1 MSRKKPAGRQ
11 DQSVRGKVD
20 WKALEVVHPEAAG
33 IDVGGSEHWVAVNPE
48 RDAEPVRRFGCFT
61 ADLREMAVWLVEKG
75 VQSVAMQSTGVY
87 WMPVFEVLEQHGLEV
102 FLVNAGH
109 TKNVPGRKSDIQ
121 ECQWLL
127 KLHAFGLLNN
137 SFQPTDE
144 IRIARTL
151 WRQRGNL
158 VAEASSAIQRMQKV
172 LIEMNIQLGSVLS
185 DLSGVSGMS
194 IIGAILKGERNPS
207 TLASLVEPEVKATL
221 KDIAQSLEGNWR
233 EELVFVLGQQVELYR
248 FYQEKIADCDL
259 QLRKH
264 LELFGSKVDL
274 EAQPIGPKPKGKK
287 GSKNAPRFDLRTELY
302 RITGIDWAQIN
313 GIDVLTAQ
321 TVIAEAGADLS
332 AFPSEKQ
339 FASWLGLCPTNEQSG
354 GKILNRRTRKVIN
367 RATVAFRNAASTL
380 LRSQS
385 YLGAQYRRLR
395 TRLGAPKAITAMA
408 RKLACP
414 FYRLIKHGQQYFD
427 KGTEYY
433 EARYREQQIR
443 SLAKRAQKLGFQ
455 LVIPK
460 PAYFN
465 NPRFLESVDA
475 AGTSARATMLPKK
488 TRLVAACTL
497 INGEAVEQA
506 GAARAHQILL
516 AATSRGVR

>member
-1 MSRKKPAGRQ
+1 MRKIKPAGKQ
-11 DQSVRGKVD
+11 DPSARKKMNWKV
-20 WKALEVVHPEAAG
+20 LEIVHPEAAG
-33 IDVGGSEHWVAVNPE
+33 IDVGGSEHWVAINPD
-48 RDAEPVRRFGCFT
+48 RDEEPVRRFGCFT
-61 ADLREMAVWLVEKG
+61 SDLREMARWLLEKG
-75 VQSVAMQSTGVY
+75 VRSVAMQSTGVY

-102 FLVNAGH
+102 FLVNARH

-151 WRQRGNL
+151 WRQRGDL
-158 VAEASSAIQRMQKV
+158 VAEAASCIQRMQKV
-172 LIEMNIQLGSVLS
+172 LIEMNVQLSSVLS
-185 DLSGVSGMS
+185 DLSGVSGMN
-194 IIGAILKGERNPS
+194 IIGAILKGERDPW
-207 TLASLVEPEVKATL
+207 TLAALVEPEVKATL
-221 KDIAQSLEGNWR
+221 QNIARSLEGNWR
-233 EELVFVLGQQVELYR
+233 DELLFVLGQQRELYR
-248 FYQEKIADCDL
+248 FYQESIAECDVR
-259 QLRKH
+259 LRQH
-264 LELFGSKVDL
+264 LETFESKTDL
-274 EAQPIGPKPKGKK
+274 ETQPIGPKPKGKK

-321 TVIAEAGADLS
+321 TVIAETGTDLS

-339 FASWLGLCPTNEQSG
+339 FASWLGLCPTNETSG
-354 GKILNRRTRKVIN
+354 GKVLKRRTRKVVN
-367 RATVAFRNAASTL
+367 RASTAFRNSASTL

-408 RKLACP
+408 RKLACL
-414 FYRLIKHGQQYFD
+414 FYRLMKHGQQYVD

-443 SLAKRAQKLGFQ
+443 SLTKRAQKLGLQ
-455 LVIPK
+455 VVMPT
-460 PAYFN
+460 
-465 NPRFLESVDA
+465 A
-475 AGTSARATMLPKK
+475 A
-488 TRLVAACTL
+488 
-497 INGEAVEQA
+497 
-506 GAARAHQILL
+506 
-516 AATSRGVR
+516 

>member
-1 MSRKKPAGRQ
+1 MSRNKPAGEQ
-11 DQSVRGKVD
+11 KGSVQKKVD
-20 WKALEVVHPEAAG
+20 WKALEIVHPDAAG
-33 IDVGGSEHWVAVNPE
+33 IDVGGSEHWVAVSSD
-48 RDAEPVRRFGCFT
+48 RDPEPVRRFGCFT
-61 ADLREMAVWLVEKG
+61 ADLREMGQWLVQKG
-75 VQSVAMQSTGVY
+75 VRSVAMQSTGVY

-102 FLVNAGH
+102 YLVNAQH
-109 TKNVPGRKSDIQ
+109 TKNVPGRKSDVQ

-158 VAEASSAIQRMQKV
+158 VAEASSTIQRMQKV
-172 LIEMNIQLGSVLS
+172 LTEMNVQLSNVLS
-185 DLSGVSGMS
+185 DLSGVSGMK
-194 IIGAILKGERNPS
+194 IIGAILEGERDPWA
-207 TLASLVEPEVKATL
+207 LAALVEPEVKATPE
-221 KDIAQSLEGNWR
+221 DIAKSLEGNWR
-233 EELVFVLGQQVELYR
+233 EELLFVLRQHVDLYR
-248 FYQEKIADCDL
+248 TYQDKINDCDL

-264 LELFGSKVDL
+264 LESLGSKLDL
-274 EAQPIGPKPKGKK
+274 KTQPIGPRPKGKK
-287 GSKNAPRFDLRTELY
+287 KSKNAPGFDLRTELY

-321 TVIAEAGADLS
+321 TVLAEAGADLS

-354 GKILNRRTRKVIN
+354 GKILNRRTRKVVN
-367 RATVAFRNAASTL
+367 RATVAFRNAALTL

-408 RKLACP
+408 RKLACL
-414 FYRLIKHGQQYFD
+414 FFRLIKHGQQYVD

-433 EARYREQQIR
+433 EGRYREQQIR
-443 SLAKRAQKLGFQ
+443 SLAKRAQKLGLQ
-455 LVIPK
+455 LVIPET
-460 PAYFN
+460 A
-465 NPRFLESVDA
+465 
-475 AGTSARATMLPKK
+475 
-488 TRLVAACTL
+488 
-497 INGEAVEQA
+497 
-506 GAARAHQILL
+506 
-516 AATSRGVR
+516 